1 MKNNNK
7 ILITGITGQDG
18 IILSS
23 LLVKKKYEV
32 IGFALKK
39 IKKKTKNITYLNVD
53 LKKKQQI
60 KKILNIYA
68 PTHLIH
74 FGSSNPSYGDKEKF
88 FYKNYITTKNL
99 IDAILESK
107 KNINF
112 IFSNS
117 SHIFKKKNYVTEKDS
132 FKIGNDY
139 TKFRIKI
146 YKYLMLKKK
155 TDNFKFCNLILF
167 NHDSKYRKDKFLI
180 PRLVKNIKNNNLNF
194 IKNIYK
200 ENIQADFSHAED
212 ICNAIYLIIKKNI
225 VIDNLILSSGEKTK
239 VNDIINY
246 IIKRHFKMKEI
257 QKLKIKKNDNF
268 VIGNNRLA
276 KELLNWKIKKNIF
289 TAVDEMIKYK
299 S

>member
-32 IGFALKK
+32 IGFTSKK
-39 IKKKTKNITYLNVD
+39 IKKTKKNITYLNVD

-74 FGSSNPSYGDKEKF
+74 FGSSNPSYGEKEKF
-88 FYKNYITTKNL
+88 FYENYISTKNL

-107 KNINF
+107 KNVNF

-132 FKIGNDY
+132 FKISNSY

-146 YKYLMLKKK
+146 YKYLKLKKK

-167 NHDSKYRKDKFLI
+167 NHDSKYRKKKFLI
-180 PRLVKNIKNNNLNF
+180 PRLIKNIKNNNLNF
-194 IKNIYK
+194 VKNIYK

-212 ICNAIYLIIKKNI
+212 ICHAIYLIIKKNL
-225 VIDNLILSSGEKTK
+225 VIDNLILSSGKKTK

-246 IIKRHFKMKEI
+246 MIKRYFKIKEM

-268 VIGNNRLA
+268 IIGNNSLA
-276 KELLNWKIKKNIF
+276 KKLLNWKIKKNIF
-289 TAVDEMIKYK
+289 TAVDEMIKYRI
-299 S
+299 

>member
-1 MKNNNK
+1 MKNNNI

-32 IGFALKK
+32 IGFASKK
-39 IKKKTKNITYLNVD
+39 IKKKIKNITYLNVD
-53 LKKKQQI
+53 LKKKKQI
-60 KKILNIYA
+60 KKILNLYA
-68 PTHLIH
+68 PSHLIH
-74 FGSSNPSYGDKEKF
+74 FGSSNPSYGEKEKF
-88 FYKNYITTKNL
+88 FYKNYISTKNL

-107 KNINF
+107 KNVNF

-132 FKIGNDY
+132 FKINSSY

-146 YKYLMLKKK
+146 YKYLKLKKK

-167 NHDSKYRKDKFLI
+167 NHDSKYRKKKFLI
-180 PRLVKNIKNNNLNF
+180 PRLIKNIKNNNLNF
-194 IKNIYK
+194 VKNIYK

-212 ICNAIYLIIKKNI
+212 ICHAIYLIIKKNL
-225 VIDNLILSSGEKTK
+225 VIDNLILSSGKKTK

-246 IIKRHFKMKEI
+246 MIKRYFKIKEM

-268 VIGNNRLA
+268 IIGNNSLA
-276 KELLNWKIKKNIF
+276 KKLLNWKIKKNIF
-289 TAVDEMIKYK
+289 TAVDEMIKYRI
-299 S
+299 